1 MSNKWQAIWQHPG
14 AGRIFFALL
23 VPLIQL
29 LFFTVFTAVSQLK
42 LSCSPDSEN
51 TISLILLKVTKLL
64 YFLVPFFSPSLNSQ
78 APLHQYLKSNSP
90 ILSPNQLCHINPSHP
105 LAVKIPQKL
114 LLTSRK
120 FDRVTMAMKLRVKKF
135 DGLQLLGMACIWTN
149 FNMQLC

>member
-1 MSNKWQAIWQHPG
+1 MIKS
-14 AGRIFFALL
+14 
-23 VPLIQL
+23 
-29 LFFTVFTAVSQLK
+29 VSQLK

-51 TISLILLKVTKLL
+51 TISLILLKVNKLL
-64 YFLVPFFSPSLNSQ
+64 YFLVPSFSPSLNSQ

>member
-1 MSNKWQAIWQHPG
+1 MIKS
-14 AGRIFFALL
+14 
-23 VPLIQL
+23 
-29 LFFTVFTAVSQLK
+29 VSQLN
-42 LSCSPDSEN
+42 LSYSPDLRH
-51 TISLILLKVTKLL
+51 TISFILLKVTKLL
-64 YFLVPFFSPSLNSQ
+64 YFLVPSFSPSLKSQ
-78 APLHQYLKSNSP
+78 APLHQYSKSNSP

-120 FDRVTMAMKLRVKKF
+120 FNRVTMAMKLRVKKF